1 MLNEEKP
8 GNTFQNKDSSIYKI
22 VWSDEAIEAALNCMW
37 SPKTTKGQRLYRE
50 NMRLALDQVKDEILE
65 AAARECERN
74 NPDAIMSSYA
84 EYFATKIRKLK
95 NA

>member
-1 MLNEEKP
+1 MDQVERERSEQP
-8 GNTFQNKDSSIYKI
+8 RSASVHKI
-22 VWSDEAIEAALNCMW
+22 VWSNEAIEAALNCMW
-37 SPKTTKGQRLYRE
+37 SPKTTKGQKLYRE

-95 NA
+95 DA

>member
-1 MLNEEKP
+1 MDQVERERSEQP
-8 GNTFQNKDSSIYKI
+8 RSARVHKI

-37 SPKTTKGQRLYRE
+37 SPKTTKGQKLYRE

-95 NA
+95 DA